1 MTKMAQIIADIDSV
15 VQANKEFAVQFM
27 SPNRPFW
34 TTTLFLLASLQRLEA
49 NAAGFKAMVEC
60 RNYTIMSAILRMQID
75 TAMRVNG
82 LLLMSN
88 HEEGIRR
95 LLGGEKFNKLRCRSG
110 KKLLDGYLVEKLSEA
125 HPWVK
130 LVYERTS
137 GMVHLSGTHI
147 HHMFDFAGASENSG
161 TAKIDLII
169 GAINPTIPD
178 ELHEEVAEAFRHIT
192 AIASALVIT
201 LLNRHPV
208 HTKDTPSE
216 AS

>member
-1 MTKMAQIIADIDSV
+1 MKKMAQIIADIDYV

-34 TTTLFLLASLQRLEA
+34 TTTLFLLASLQRIEA
-49 NAAGFKAMVEC
+49 NAAGFIAMVEC

-88 HEEGIRR
+88 HEDGIRR
-95 LLGGEKFNKLRCRSG
+95 ILDGEKFNKLRCRSG
-110 KKLLDGYLVEKLSEA
+110 KKLLDGYLVEKLSES

-147 HHMFDFAGASENSG
+147 HHLFDYAGTSEADGN
-161 TAKIDLII
+161 ARIDLII

-178 ELHEEVAEAFRHIT
+178 ELHEEAAEAFRHVT
-192 AIASALVIT
+192 AIASTLVIT
-201 LLNRHPV
+201 LLNHHPV
-208 HTKDTPSE
+208 ELNEAPPE